1 MASLLDLFRSRE
13 DKVNERRQIA
23 AGRIRGDPVLQS
35 IAAAATNVPGGIEAS
50 QFQEGILGPITE
62 GRANQRRQASENLL
76 AIAEPAQQ
84 LRQQRRLGE
93 LPLTTAQQAQLT
105 EQTRQAD
112 QTNVRITSEATNKA
126 RIAETTAINKAADT
140 LGDDLRKS
148 MIIPREV
155 MRSRAQVRDLLA
167 TGSALGGAVA
177 VVALARAA
185 DPGSTV
191 REAEAGRIEGGVGVT
206 LALQNAWNR
215 MIAEG
220 VTEQTVTEFNAVADA
235 LAGKVALEGLTQ
247 MAGFVGEL
255 SQQGITGDRMRNL
268 FRTAG
273 IDPNELLAVALPS
286 FDDETAGEI
295 AALSQQGVDVFDLL
309 SIF

>member
-1 MASLLDLFRSRE
+1 MASLMDLFRGRE
-13 DKVNERRQIA
+13 GRVDERREIA
-23 AGRIRGDPVLQS
+23 AGRIRGDPVLQA
-35 IAAAATNVPGGIEAS
+35 IAAAATNVPGGIEES
-50 QFQEGILGPITE
+50 QFQESVLGPITE
-62 GRANQRRQASENLL
+62 GSATQREVASENLL
-76 AIAEPAQQ
+76 SIAEPAQQ
-84 LRQQRRLGE
+84 ERQQRRLGE
-93 LPLTTAQQAQLT
+93 LPLTTAQQAQLS
-105 EQTRQAD
+105 EQARATD
-112 QTNVRITSEATNKA
+112 QTNMRLTTEATNKA
-126 RIAETTAINKAADT
+126 RIAETTAVNKAADT

-191 REAEAGRIEGGVGVT
+191 REAEAGRIEGGVGAV

-215 MIAEG
+215 IVADG
-220 VTEQTVTEFNAVADA
+220 VTEQTVAEFNAVADA

-255 SQQGITGDRMRNL
+255 AEQGITGDRMRNL

-295 AALSQQGVDVFDLL
+295 AALHAQGVDVFDML

>member
-1 MASLLDLFRSRE
+1 MAHEVEPRGLGDFLFGENKFRFNKKGQTHAEQLKGLLGDFGAETAKELGAQLTSDVPALQQAGAARLEDL
-13 DKVNERRQIA
+13 
-23 AGRIRGDPVLQS
+23 
-35 IAAAATNVPGGIEAS
+35 
-50 QFQEGILGPITE
+50 
-62 GRANQRRQASENLL
+62 
-76 AIAEPAQQ
+76 
-84 LRQQRRLGE
+84 QQRRAGQPFAE
-93 LPLTTAQQAQLT
+93 AAPQAPLTTAQQAQLT
-105 EQTRQAD
+105 EQARATD
-112 QTNVRITSEATNKA
+112 QTNMRLTTEATNKA
-126 RIAETTAINKAADT
+126 RIAETTATNKAADT

-155 MRSRAQVRDLLA
+155 MRSRAQVSDLLA

-191 REAEAGRIEGGVGVT
+191 REAEAGRIEGGVGAV

-215 MIAEG
+215 IVADG
-220 VTEQTVTEFNAVADA
+220 VTEQTVAEFNAVADA

-255 SQQGITGDRMRNL
+255 GEQGITGDRMRNL
-268 FRTAG
+268 FKTAG

-286 FDDETAGEI
+286 FDDETAGEL